1 MTARSRLLSDTD
13 LPAPVEDRYFEDY
26 LPGSTYEFGTL
37 GVTADEIVEFAEQW
51 DPQTIHTDPAWA
63 VTGPFGGLIASGLHT
78 MALCMRLY
86 VEHYISAVAS
96 LASPGLGDVGWPAPV
111 RPGDELRIRVSV
123 AAARASRTRPDRG
136 LVTTEVEGLNQH
148 GATVLTFTAVNFFA
162 LRHPG

>member
-13 LPAPVEDRYFEDY
+13 LPAPVGDRYFEDY
-26 LPGSTYEFGTL
+26 LPGPTYEFGTL
-37 GVTADEIVEFAEQW
+37 GVTADEIVAFAQQW

-63 VTGPFGGLIASGLHT
+63 ANGPFEGLIASGLHT

-96 LASPGLGDVGWPAPV
+96 LASPGLGDVRWPAPV
-111 RPGDELRIRVSV
+111 RPGDELQIRVTV
-123 AAARASRTRPDRG
+123 ATARASRTRPDRG
-136 LVTTEVEGLNQH
+136 LVHTEVEGLNQR
-148 GATVLTFTAVNFFA
+148 GVVVLAFTAVNFFA